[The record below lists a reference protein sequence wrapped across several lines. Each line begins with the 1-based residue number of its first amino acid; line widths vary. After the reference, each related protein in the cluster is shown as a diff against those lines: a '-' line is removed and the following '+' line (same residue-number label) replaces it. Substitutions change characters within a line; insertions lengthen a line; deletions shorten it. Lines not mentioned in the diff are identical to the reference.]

1 MTHYNAVSYLIDG
14 TAEKVLNV
22 HYVKNHAVDVDR
34 IEEFLTKRHNLK
46 KLQDLVKNDREV
58 KNLLMEASATIIG
71 PIINDMSSYTDDD
84 MPLISTIIGKHKPRE
99 IK

>member
-14 TAEKVLNV
+14 TADNVLNA
-22 HYVKNHAVDVDR
+22 HYVKHHAVDVDR
-34 IEEFLTKRHNLK
+34 IEEYLTKRHNLN
-46 KLQDLVKNDREV
+46 KLQDLVKNDHEV
-58 KNLLMEASATIIG
+58 KNLLMEESSTIIS
-71 PIINDMSSYTDDD
+71 PIINDMGKYSEDN

>member
-1 MTHYNAVSYLIDG
+1 MTHFNAVSYLIDG
-14 TAEKVLNV
+14 TAKKVLNA

-34 IEEFLTKRHNLK
+34 IEEYLTKLHNLN
-46 KLQDLVKNDREV
+46 KLQDLVNNDREV
-58 KNLLMEASATIIG
+58 KNLLMDESSTIIR
-71 PIINDMSSYTDDD
+71 PILNDMGKYSEDN

>member
-1 MTHYNAVSYLIDG
+1 MTHFNAVSYLIDG
-14 TAEKVLNV
+14 TAEKVLNA

-58 KNLLMEASATIIG
+58 KNLLMEESSTIIS
-71 PIINDMSSYTDDD
+71 PIIKEMGTYTDDD
-84 MPLISTIIGKHKPRE
+84 MPLISTIIGKHKPHE